1 MAASS
6 SLATIR
12 AGWKCPTAI
21 VCEPGA
27 PVTIGATVVP
37 LSEGDVR
44 SPAMAATETNYD
56 LVIIGGGIGGSALAT
71 VMQRAGRSCLVLERT
86 TEYPD
91 RTKGEWIAPWG
102 VAEALQLDLLDV
114 IARARGHFI
123 RRHVSFDPALD
134 PDEALATPTELA
146 LLPGV
151 DGPMTQR
158 HPDACQALF
167 DAASE
172 AGADTCR
179 GVEDVVV
186 ALEPQPTVTWRDA
199 TGAHEATARLVVGAD
214 GRNSMVRRSLGF
226 ELQQDPPHHYF
237 SGVLVDGADDF
248 DQELQA
254 IGTEGDVHFLA
265 FPQGA
270 GRVRL
275 YLGFGLDQPKR
286 FTGPD
291 GPRAFVD
298 AFRFECMPASE
309 VLATATPVSPCA
321 TYPNEDTWVDVP
333 VRDGV
338 VLIGDAAGWN
348 DPITGQGQSIAL
360 RDVRIVSEVLQASDD
375 WSAAAFTPYVEE
387 RRERMRRLRFGASM
401 QSRIYNEFGSEAAA
415 RRLRVWERFE
425 AEPELSLAV
434 VSSIIGPE
442 LAPPEVFTED
452 AWHRILD

>member
-1 MAASS
+1 
-6 SLATIR
+6 
-12 AGWKCPTAI
+12 
-21 VCEPGA
+21 
-27 PVTIGATVVP
+27 
-37 LSEGDVR
+37 
-44 SPAMAATETNYD
+44 MAATETNYD
-56 LVIIGGGIGGSALAT
+56 LAIIGGGIGGSALAT
-71 VMQRAGRSCLVLERT
+71 VMQRAGRSCLLLERT
-86 TEYPD
+86 EEYPD

-102 VAEALQLDLLDV
+102 VAEADLLGVRDI
-114 IARARGHFI
+114 IASARGHVI

-167 DAASE
+167 DAATAE
-172 AGADTCR
+172 GADGRR
-179 GVEDVVV
+179 GVEGLAVN
-186 ALEPQPTVTWRDA
+186 LEPQPTVSWRDA
-199 TGAHEATARLVVGAD
+199 TGTHEATVRLVVGAD
-214 GRNSMVRRSLGF
+214 GRNSMVRRSFGF
-226 ELQQDPPHHYF
+226 EMQKDPPHHYF

-254 IGTEGDVHFLA
+254 IGTERDVHFLV

-291 GPRAFVD
+291 GPQAFVD
-298 AFRFECMPASE
+298 AFRFDCMPASE
-309 VLATATPVSPCA
+309 ALASATPVSPCA

-360 RDVRIVSEVLQASDD
+360 RDVRVVSEVLQASDD
-375 WSAAAFTPYVEE
+375 WSAAAFAPYVEE
-387 RRERMRRLRFGASM
+387 RRERMRRLRFGASV
-401 QSRIYNEFGSEAAA
+401 QSKIYNEFGREAAA

-425 AEPELSLAV
+425 AEPELSLTV

-442 LAPPEVFTED
+442 LAPPEVFTDD
-452 AWHRILD
+452 AWHRVFD

>member
-1 MAASS
+1 MTAVSYD
-6 SLATIR
+6 L
-12 AGWKCPTAI
+12 AI
-21 VCEPGA
+21 V
-27 PVTIGATVVP
+27 
-37 LSEGDVR
+37 
-44 SPAMAATETNYD
+44 
-56 LVIIGGGIGGSALAT
+56 GGGIGGSALAT

-86 TEYPD
+86 EAFPD

-102 VAEALQLDLLDV
+102 VAEAHRLGVLDDLAV
-114 IARARGHFI
+114 ARGHFI

-134 PDEALATPTELA
+134 PDQVLAAATELA
-146 LLPGV
+146 LLPGI

-167 DAASE
+167 DAATK
-172 AGADTCR
+172 AGADTRR
-179 GVEDVVV
+179 GVTDITI
-186 ALEPQPTVTWRDA
+186 ALDPNPNVTWRDA
-199 TGAHEATARLVVGAD
+199 GGPHSAAVRLIVGAD
-214 GRNSMVRRSLGF
+214 GRNSMVRRTLGF
-226 ELQQDPPHHYF
+226 ALGKDLPHHYF

-291 GPRAFVD
+291 GPQAFVD

-309 VLATATPVSPCA
+309 ALAAATPVSPCA
-321 TYPNEDTWVDVP
+321 TYPNEDTWVDEP

-338 VLIGDAAGWN
+338 VLVGDAAGWN

-360 RDVRIVSEVLQASDD
+360 RDVRLVSEVLKASDD
-375 WSAAAFTPYVEE
+375 WSPAAFTTYVEE
-387 RRERMRRLRFGASM
+387 RRERMRRLRFGASV
-401 QSRIYNEFGSEAAA
+401 QSRIYNEFGPDAAA
-415 RRLRVWERFE
+415 RRLRAWERFE

-434 VSSIIGPE
+434 ISSIIGPE
-442 LAPPEVFTED
+442 LAPPDVFTDD